1 MMTDYI
7 FKTDYLDSETAD
19 YQLMTKYVVYE
30 VNWIVY
36 LLLFTSWFDLNIMIE
51 HINNMKSLQFCFD
64 HDFPLLLRCQ

>member
-30 VNWIVY
+30 VN
-36 LLLFTSWFDLNIMIE
+36 
-51 HINNMKSLQFCFD
+51 
-64 HDFPLLLRCQ
+64 

>member
-30 VNWIVY
+30 VNGIVY
-36 LLLFTSWFDLNIMIE
+36 FFIHFLVWFE
-51 HINNMKSLQFCFD
+51 HLD
-64 HDFPLLLRCQ
+64 WAY

>member
-36 LLLFTSWFDLNIMIE
+36 LFYSLLGLIWTSWLSSNFQSILD
-51 HINNMKSLQFCFD
+51 
-64 HDFPLLLRCQ
+64 